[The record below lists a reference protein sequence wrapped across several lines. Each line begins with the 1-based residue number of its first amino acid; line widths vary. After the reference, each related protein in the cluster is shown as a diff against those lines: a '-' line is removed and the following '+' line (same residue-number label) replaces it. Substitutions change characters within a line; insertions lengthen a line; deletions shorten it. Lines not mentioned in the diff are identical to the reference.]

1 MQERQTYCILL
12 GWSLSLNA
20 VSSTAVSLSYRCPCS
35 QHGSD
40 PGDRSSVSGVTLA
53 LKGCAIYD
61 NNARW
66 ELGAG
71 IVCDVAKLQ
80 NFFLECRPFL
90 GASVDAWTTC
100 PPSSRRPKRQAS
112 VKNGAFLGGT
122 TERSS
127 IKVH

>member
-35 QHGSD
+35 RHGSD
-40 PGDRSSVSGVTLA
+40 PGDRSSVRGVSLA
-53 LKGCAIYD
+53 GVEVYD
-61 NNARW
+61 SNARW
-66 ELGAG
+66 NLGAG
-71 IVCDVAKLQ
+71 TVCDVAKLQ
-80 NFFLECRPFL
+80 NFFLECRRSL

-112 VKNGAFLGGT
+112 VNNGAFLGGT

-127 IKVH
+127 IKVD